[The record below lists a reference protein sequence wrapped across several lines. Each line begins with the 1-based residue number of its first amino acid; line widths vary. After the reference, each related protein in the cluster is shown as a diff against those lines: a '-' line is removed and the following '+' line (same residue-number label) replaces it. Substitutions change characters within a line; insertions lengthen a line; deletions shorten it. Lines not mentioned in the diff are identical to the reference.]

1 MNYELCIMNCA
12 LFYKNCTIDYAK
24 CLYLQK
30 NKSYERFI

>member
-1 MNYELCIMNCA
+1 MHYKLCIMNCA
-12 LFYKNCTIDYAK
+12 LFCKNCTIDCAK